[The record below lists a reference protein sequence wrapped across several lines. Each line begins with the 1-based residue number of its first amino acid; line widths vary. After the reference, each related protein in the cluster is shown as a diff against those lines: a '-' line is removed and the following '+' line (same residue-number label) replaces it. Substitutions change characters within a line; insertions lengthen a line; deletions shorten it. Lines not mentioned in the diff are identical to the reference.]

1 MTKSIAI
8 DGTAGSGK
16 GTISKI
22 LAQKLGYYHLDTGAI
37 YRTIAFDAIS
47 KNIDIYNEQAV
58 VNMLNDC
65 DIYIKLEKGK
75 QVNMLAGEDL
85 GQKIRT
91 PEIDVSASV
100 VSVYLEVRKFAVN
113 IQHAL
118 AKKHNVIIEGRDIGT
133 VVLPNADYKFF
144 ITAKPEVRAERRLLQ
159 NNLPR
164 SEYPRILKEII
175 ERDERDMTR
184 EISPLKQASDAILI
198 DNSTQTIEGSVNQ
211 IMSYIKK

>member
-1 MTKSIAI
+1 MPKSIAI

-22 LAQKLGYYHLDTGAI
+22 LAEKLGFYHLDTGAV
-37 YRTIAFDAIS
+37 YRTIAYYAIS
-47 KNIDIYNEQAV
+47 KNIDIYNQQAV
-58 VNMLNDC
+58 VNMLSDC
-65 DIYIKLEKGK
+65 DVYIKLEKGR
-75 QVNMLAGEDL
+75 QINMLAGEDL

-91 PEIDVSASV
+91 PQIDVASSV
-100 VSVYLEVRKFAVN
+100 VSVYPEVRKFAVR

-159 NNLPR
+159 HNLPQ
-164 SEYPRILKEII
+164 SEYPKILKEII

-184 EISPLKQASDAILI
+184 EVSPLKQAPDAILI
-198 DNSTQTIEGSVNQ
+198 DNSNQTIEESVNLLL
-211 IMSYIKK
+211 SYIK

>member
-85 GQKIRT
+85 GLKIRT
-91 PEIDVSASV
+91 PQIDVAASV

-184 EISPLKQASDAILI
+184 EISPLKQAPDAILI
-198 DNSTQTIEGSVNQ
+198 DNSNQTIEESVNQ
-211 IMSYIKK
+211 IMSYIK

>member
-184 EISPLKQASDAILI
+184 EISPLKQAPDAILI
-198 DNSTQTIEGSVNQ
+198 DNSNQTIEESVNQ
-211 IMSYIKK
+211 IMSYIK